1 MPQPGYQRAFK
12 AGSQIGSLVRW
23 RRDDS
28 DQTRAC
34 AQSPARHGAATAVGD
49 HRWWSGRGAS
59 WYEGVGDL
67 LSGRPPP
74 QSVLCHADHF
84 HEPPVWVSPYD
95 ATCILSVVSTCIP
108 DGGTCMSSFAMVRS
122 GK

>member
-1 MPQPGYQRAFK
+1 M
-12 AGSQIGSLVRW
+12 
-23 RRDDS
+23 
-28 DQTRAC
+28 
-34 AQSPARHGAATAVGD
+34 PARVPEGVQGGVPDRESCSLEEGRFRPNKGVRSVAGAS
-49 HRWWSGRGAS
+49 WSGDSGRRSPVVVWS

-67 LSGRPPP
+67 LSGHPPP

-84 HEPPVWVSPYD
+84 HEPPVWVSSYD

>member
-34 AQSPARHGAATAVGD
+34 AQSPARHGAATAVGVYRLWSVGD

-67 LSGRPPP
+67 LSGRRRRKAF
-74 QSVLCHADHF
+74 CAMR
-84 HEPPVWVSPYD
+84 
-95 ATCILSVVSTCIP
+95 IISTNP
-108 DGGTCMSSFAMVRS
+108 LFGLVRTTQRAYFL
-122 GK
+122 